1 MTFSLND
8 EDLVYE
14 LFPGATEDQVVE
26 LLEVMDLYLLRDKWP
41 VTLRR
46 MAESTDG
53 NIERA
58 MEAIIEEEQ
67 E

>member
-1 MTFSLND
+1 LND

-46 MAESTDG
+46 MAESTNG

>member
-1 MTFSLND
+1 LND